1 MTENRKEKN
10 MEYSP
15 GIEKK
20 IKDKNSTLLW
30 FKKKK
35 KKTQEEEK
43 FHNGVN

>member
-35 KKTQEEEK
+35 KKDPRGRE
-43 FHNGVN
+43 VP